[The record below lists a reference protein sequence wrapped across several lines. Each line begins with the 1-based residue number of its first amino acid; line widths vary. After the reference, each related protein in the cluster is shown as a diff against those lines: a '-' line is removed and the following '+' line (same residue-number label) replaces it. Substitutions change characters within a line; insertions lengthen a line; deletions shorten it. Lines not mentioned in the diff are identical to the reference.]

1 MTAVVTSPGTTG
13 NVDVEDM
20 VLDLV
25 RERLAG
31 LGRQY
36 TPVDVATA
44 MRAEGLVV
52 SDSAVLDIVESLRRH
67 SVGAGPLEQ
76 LLHQPG
82 VTDVLVNGADQV
94 FVDRG
99 AGLELTGVRFR
110 CEGDVR
116 RLAQRLAASV
126 GRRLDDAM
134 PFVDARL
141 ADGSRVHAVLGTL
154 ASPGTC
160 ISLRVP
166 AHRSFSL
173 QDCVASGSV
182 TPGAAQ
188 LLSRM
193 IEAKLAFLISGGTG
207 SGKTT
212 LLAALLALVPPQER
226 IVIVEDSRELAPHH
240 PHVVRIEGR
249 PANTELAGAITLTDL
264 VRQSLRMRPDRLVV
278 GEVRGAEICDLLTA
292 MNTGHEGGCGTV
304 HANSTA
310 DIPARLEALASLGG
324 LPRSALH
331 AQLASALD
339 AVVHVARDDS
349 GMRRVAEISIFVR
362 EPGSGLVHSECAVHF
377 RPDGGTMLGAGSRQ
391 LERMLDRSS

>member
-1 MTAVVTSPGTTG
+1 MTATVKLPVAGSLDLDDGA
-13 NVDVEDM
+13 
-20 VLDLV
+20 LDLV
-25 RERLAG
+25 RDRLSG
-31 LGRQY
+31 LGRRY
-36 TPVDVATA
+36 TPADVATA
-44 MRAEGLVV
+44 MRAEGLIV
-52 SDSAVLDIVESLRRH
+52 SDSAVLDTVESLRRH
-67 SVGAGPLEQ
+67 SVGAGLLEP
-76 LLHQPG
+76 LLHEPG

-99 AGLELTGVRFR
+99 AGLELTDLRFP

-116 RLAQRLAASV
+116 QLAQRLAATV
-126 GRRLDDAM
+126 GRRLDDAV

-166 AHRSFSL
+166 AQRSFSL
-173 QDCVASGSV
+173 DDCVASGSL

-212 LLAALLALVPPQER
+212 LLAALLALVPPHER
-226 IVIVEDSRELAPHH
+226 IVIVEDSRELAPNHA
-240 PHVVRIEGR
+240 HVVRIEGR
-249 PANTELAGAITLTDL
+249 PANTELAGAVSLTDL

-278 GEVRGAEICDLLTA
+278 GEVRGAEIVDLLTA

-324 LPRSALH
+324 LPRAALH

-339 AVVHVARDDS
+339 AVIHVARDDS
-349 GMRRVAEISIFVR
+349 GTRRVAEISVFIR
-362 EPGSGLVHSECAVHF
+362 DPGSGLVRSERAVHF
-377 RPDGGTMLGAGSRQ
+377 QPGGGTVVGPGSRQ
-391 LERMLDRSS
+391 LERMLER

>member
-1 MTAVVTSPGTTG
+1 MTAVVTSPGAS

-20 VLDLV
+20 ALDLV
-25 RERLAG
+25 RDRLAG

-52 SDSAVLDIVESLRRH
+52 SDSAVLDTVESLRRH

-141 ADGSRVHAVLGTL
+141 ADGSRVHAVLGT
-154 ASPGTC
+154 
-160 ISLRVP
+160 
-166 AHRSFSL
+166 AH
-173 QDCVASGSV
+173 V
-182 TPGAAQ
+182 
-188 LLSRM
+188 
-193 IEAKLAFLISGGTG
+193 
-207 SGKTT
+207 
-212 LLAALLALVPPQER
+212 
-226 IVIVEDSRELAPHH
+226 H
-240 PHVVRIEGR
+240 
-249 PANTELAGAITLTDL
+249 
-264 VRQSLRMRPDRLVV
+264 
-278 GEVRGAEICDLLTA
+278 LTA
-292 MNTGHEGGCGTV
+292 ESHHV
-304 HANSTA
+304 HWLSVRVSVDLMSTSWVAAVAA
-310 DIPARLEALASLGG
+310 DRARPST
-324 LPRSALH
+324 LPVAPPPLSA
-331 AQLASALD
+331 Q
-339 AVVHVARDDS
+339 
-349 GMRRVAEISIFVR
+349 
-362 EPGSGLVHSECAVHF
+362 
-377 RPDGGTMLGAGSRQ
+377 
-391 LERMLDRSS
+391 

>member
-1 MTAVVTSPGTTG
+1 MTGMAASSLPGVLGVDATTLDVVR
-13 NVDVEDM
+13 DR
-20 VLDLV
+20 LV
-25 RERLAG
+25 A
-31 LGRQY
+31 LGREY
-36 TPVDVATA
+36 TPSDVAIA
-44 MRAEGLVV
+44 MRAEGLAV
-52 SDSAVLDIVESLRRH
+52 SDSTVLDAVESLRRH
-67 SVGAGPLEQ
+67 SVGAGVLEPLLRER
-76 LLHQPG
+76 G
-82 VTDVLVNGADQV
+82 VTDVLVNGPDQV

-99 AGLELTGVRFR
+99 SGLELTDLRFPH
-110 CEGDVR
+110 ESDVR

-141 ADGSRVHAVLGTL
+141 PDGSRVHAVLGCL

-166 AHRSFSL
+166 AQRSFSL
-173 QDCVASGSV
+173 QDCIASGSL

-193 IEAKLAFLISGGTG
+193 IEARLAFLISGGTG

-212 LLAALLALVPPQER
+212 LLAALLALVPLRER
-226 IVIVEDSRELAPHH
+226 IVIVEDSRELAPNH

-249 PANTELAGAITLTDL
+249 PANAELAGAISLTDL
-264 VRQSLRMRPDRLVV
+264 VRQALRMRPDRLVV

-292 MNTGHEGGCGTV
+292 LNTGHEGGCGTV

-324 LPRSALH
+324 LPRTALH

-339 AVVHVARDDS
+339 AVIHVARDPA
-349 GMRRVAEISIFVR
+349 GRRRVAEISIFVCDTAK
-362 EPGSGLVHSECAVHF
+362 GLVHTERAVEF
-377 RPDGGTMLGAGSRQ
+377 RSDGQTVRGPGIGQ
-391 LERMLDRSS
+391 LEGMLVR

>member
-1 MTAVVTSPGTTG
+1 MAASSLPGVLGVDATTLDVVR
-13 NVDVEDM
+13 DR
-20 VLDLV
+20 LV
-25 RERLAG
+25 A
-31 LGRQY
+31 LGREY
-36 TPVDVATA
+36 TPSDVAIA
-44 MRAEGLVV
+44 MRAEGLAV
-52 SDSAVLDIVESLRRH
+52 SDSTVLDAVESLRRH
-67 SVGAGPLEQ
+67 SVGAGVLEPLLRER
-76 LLHQPG
+76 G
-82 VTDVLVNGADQV
+82 VTDVLVNGPDQV

-99 AGLELTGVRFR
+99 SGLELTDLRFPH
-110 CEGDVR
+110 ESDVR

-141 ADGSRVHAVLGTL
+141 PDGSRVHAVLGCL

-166 AHRSFSL
+166 AQRSFSL
-173 QDCVASGSV
+173 QDCIASGSL

-193 IEAKLAFLISGGTG
+193 IEARLAFLISGGTG

-212 LLAALLALVPPQER
+212 LLAALLALVPLRER
-226 IVIVEDSRELAPHH
+226 IVIVEDSRELAPNH

-249 PANTELAGAITLTDL
+249 PANAELAGAISLTDL
-264 VRQSLRMRPDRLVV
+264 VRQALRMRPDRLVV

-292 MNTGHEGGCGTV
+292 LNTGHEGGCGTV

-324 LPRSALH
+324 LPRTALH

-339 AVVHVARDDS
+339 AVIHVARDPA
-349 GMRRVAEISIFVR
+349 GRRRVAEISIFVCDTAK
-362 EPGSGLVHSECAVHF
+362 GLVHTERAVEF
-377 RPDGGTMLGAGSRQ
+377 RSDGQTVRGPGIGQ
-391 LERMLDRSS
+391 LEGMLVR